1 MLKSMKIA
9 PILFNGADER
19 KWQKTYNE
27 LFRRS

>member
-1 MLKSMKIA
+1 MKIA

-27 LFRRS
+27 LFGRN